1 MEALYTKT
9 IPNYSSLYN
18 LLKIEEFNCA
28 LAYLVENK
36 KHSDLKV
43 SYKEHYIEVSNKAI
57 TIIVLLFVGF
67 TNQEYKA
74 FRSRTNLY
82 LITFDKNLA
91 TNRSNRLNVTYY
103 NQLLLLFLPT
113 RLTEDE
119 QIRRLRILNNL

>member
-1 MEALYTKT
+1 MEALYSKT

-28 LAYLVENK
+28 LAYMVDNK
-36 KHSDLKV
+36 KHSDLTV
-43 SYKEHYIEVSNKAI
+43 SYKEHYIEVSNETI
-57 TIIVLLFVGF
+57 TIVVLLFVGF

-91 TNRSNRLNVTYY
+91 NNRSKRLNVKYY
-103 NQLLLLFLPT
+103 NQLSLLFLPT
-113 RLTEDE
+113 KLTENE
-119 QIRRLRILNNL
+119 QTRRLRILNKL

>member
-28 LAYLVENK
+28 LAYMVENK
-36 KHSDLKV
+36 KHSNLTV
-43 SYKEHYIEVSNKAI
+43 SYKEHYIEVSNEAI
-57 TIIVLLFVGF
+57 TIVVLLFVGF

-91 TNRSNRLNVTYY
+91 TNRSKRLNVTYY
-103 NQLLLLFLPT
+103 NQLLLLFLTTKLPENEHT
-113 RLTEDE
+113 
-119 QIRRLRILNNL
+119 RRLRILNKL